1 MCAIE
6 DREYKESK
14 IHWWENVYG
23 FDMSTI
29 KDIALTE
36 PLVDVVDPKQVNING
51 DSRPYQELCIF
62 QIKLIIYLVFFNFL
76 L

>member
-36 PLVDVVDPKQVNING
+36 PLVDVVDPKQVKLMEIL
-51 DSRPYQELCIF
+51 SHTQES
-62 QIKLIIYLVFFNFL
+62 
-76 L
+76 